1 MENNANGICP
11 SNTVTGKYW
20 QRKNSFNV
28 MARDKTMKVECKG
41 TGKAGKC
48 FFDAFLNL
56 HPQFNPLTIQ
66 IL

>member
-1 MENNANGICP
+1 MKLTRLIIFLHKSKGIVYMENNANGICP

-41 TGKAGKC
+41 PGKVGKFC
-48 FFDAFLNL
+48 
-56 HPQFNPLTIQ
+56 
-66 IL
+66 